1 MTNFTKDN
9 CYFDKIFSVRFSLIC
24 SILASVIISSGT
36 SCKKQTAD
44 SASENKVPRKVKFV
58 LYTDKDFSNNNGI
71 ITFELSI
78 QKLPNHVLWDSVLAP
93 MKIKDIPGPAN
104 KWVIEKWV
112 PGDDPSLLKTGFYYS
127 IENVGN
133 SWFLDSFKVGDTFKL
148 MEYNF
153 Q

>member
-1 MTNFTKDN
+1 MK
-9 CYFDKIFSVRFSLIC
+9 FSLIGLLMALLTA
-24 SILASVIISSGT
+24 LAGT
-36 SCKKQTAD
+36 SCKKQTTEA
-44 SASENKVPRKVKFV
+44 ASENGVPRKVQFV

-78 QKLPNHVLWDSVLAP
+78 QKMPNHVLWDSVLSP

-112 PGDDPSLLKTGFYYS
+112 PGNDPSLLKTGFYYS
-127 IENVGN
+127 IENVGS
-133 SWFLDSFKVGDTFKL
+133 SWFIDSFKVGDTFKSIV
-148 MEYNF
+148 YNF